1 MQQRHR
7 DHGHERR
14 ERASRAAV
22 SRGPANRDHPTRE
35 PAAADYQVVA
45 SGEQLART
53 LMSVG
58 RTRPAAVI
66 AWHPGMP
73 ENRIDVVRIAREVG
87 NLADIYYLENGPES
101 FRFADA
107 LPDGAHVYGNAAR
120 VYSADLDWLRDVY
133 RSPLRMAQTPHAA
146 AIAEECII
154 EDVLS
159 RVTAPPAVAAPQKPL
174 EEKTGV
180 VEAFASAGSRAIVEL
195 DGGQRCTIQRERV
208 TPSVRLDWMLAVGQV
223 VSGLHD
229 PAAGTL
235 DIGALKL
242 VPRLTELYSSG
253 DLVLALAEEVGAKAA
268 ILTLYP
274 GSSWEVP
281 VQRISSN
288 PLDTADSLVTEG
300 EVVVVRFLRVKGS
313 VVLSLIDVDD
323 DADVR
328 GAPELLRG
336 GTPWLQSGRHLIAA
350 AQTVANADGSAAGGL
365 SPVGPSVAG
374 CLPAAEGHSVAVP
387 RPPVKASAALI
398 SAQLALD
405 TEKAEV
411 ARLQDLVTAGSSA
424 GPELLRLERE
434 LAALRGELEL
444 ERRHS
449 AAGEEHMAGLAA
461 RNARQLEDLRTL
473 RARNREMQQALKRS
487 RDDQSGAFASPDE
500 QVRHDIYMTW
510 ARYIPAEDKPRFPL
524 PAEFTIGQEFAA
536 SLYARSEQGAV
547 AKALKTVVEVL
558 TGLADRSSAREV
570 HPLRVSEGGDAPQHQ
585 RDDGA
590 RCFRAAIERGV
601 ASARRLHYWKAPNG
615 QVELSR
621 IVLHDDFKP

>member
-22 SRGPANRDHPTRE
+22 GRGPANRAYPKRE
-35 PAAADYQVVA
+35 AVAADYHVVA

-53 LMSVG
+53 LMSEG

-66 AWHPGMP
+66 AWHPGVP
-73 ENRIDVVRIAREVG
+73 ENRIDVGRIAREVG
-87 NLADIYYLENGPES
+87 DLADIYYLENGPES

-107 LPDGAHVYGNAAR
+107 LPAGAHVYGNAAR

-133 RSPLRMAQTPHAA
+133 RSPLRMAQTPYAA

-154 EDVLS
+154 EDVLN

-174 EEKTGV
+174 EQKDGV
-180 VEAFASAGSRAIVEL
+180 VQAFASAGSRAIVEL

-208 TPSVRLDWMLAVGQV
+208 TPSVRLDWMLAVGQG
-223 VSGLHD
+223 VSGLYD
-229 PAAGTL
+229 PSAGTL
-235 DIGALKL
+235 DINARKL
-242 VPRLTELYSSG
+242 VPRLTELYASG
-253 DLVLALAEEVGAKAA
+253 DLVLALAEEVGPKAA

-300 EVVVVRFLRVKGS
+300 EVVVVRFLRMKGA

-328 GAPELLRG
+328 EAPELLCG
-336 GTPWLQSGRHLIAA
+336 GTPWLQSGRHLVEAPA
-350 AQTVANADGSAAGGL
+350 GAKADRSATQGLSAA
-365 SPVGPSVAG
+365 GPSVAG
-374 CLPAAEGHSVAVP
+374 RLLSAEAGSVAAL
-387 RPPVKASAALI
+387 PPVKASAALI

-405 TEKAEV
+405 TERAEV
-411 ARLQDLVTAGSSA
+411 ARLQDLVTTGSSA

-434 LAALRGELEL
+434 VAALRGELEL

-449 AAGEEHMAGLAA
+449 AAGEEHLAGLAA
-461 RNARQLEDLRTL
+461 KNARQLEDLRTL

-487 RDDQSGAFASPDE
+487 RDHQNGAFATPEE

-510 ARYIPAEDKPRFPL
+510 ARNLSAEDKPRFPL
-524 PAEFTIGQEFAA
+524 PADFTIGQEFAA
-536 SLYARSEQGAV
+536 SLYARTEQGAV

-558 TGLADRSSAREV
+558 AGLADRSSAREV

-585 RDDGA
+585 REDGG
-590 RCFRAAIERGV
+590 RCFRAAIERGA

-615 QVELSR
+615 RVELSR
-621 IVLHDDFKP
+621 IVIHDDFKP

>member
-22 SRGPANRDHPTRE
+22 SRGPANRDHPKRE
-35 PAAADYQVVA
+35 AAAAGYHVVA

-53 LMSVG
+53 LMSEG

-73 ENRIDVVRIAREVG
+73 ENRIDVGRIAREVG
-87 NLADIYYLENGPES
+87 DLADIYYLENGPES

-107 LPDGAHVYGNAAR
+107 LPAGAHVYGNAAR
-120 VYSADLDWLRDVY
+120 VYSADLEWLRDVY

-154 EDVLS
+154 EDVLN

-174 EEKTGV
+174 EEKAGV
-180 VEAFASAGSRAIVEL
+180 VQAFASAGSRAIVEL

-208 TPSVRLDWMLAVGQV
+208 TPSVRLDWMLAAGQA
-223 VSGLHD
+223 VSGLYD
-229 PAAGTL
+229 PSAGTL
-235 DIGALKL
+235 DISARKV

-253 DLVLALAEEVGAKAA
+253 DLVLALVEEAGSKAA
-268 ILTLYP
+268 VLTLYP

-281 VQRISSN
+281 VERISSN

-300 EVVVVRFLRVKGS
+300 EVVVVRFLRMKGA

-328 GAPELLRG
+328 EAPELLCG
-336 GTPWLQSGRHLIAA
+336 GTPWLQSGRHLIGAVPA
-350 AQTVANADGSAAGGL
+350 GTEAGGSATQGL
-365 SPVGPSVAG
+365 PAAGPSVAG
-374 CLPAAEGHSVAVP
+374 RLPSAEAGSVAAL
-387 RPPVKASAALI
+387 PPVKASAALI

-405 TEKAEV
+405 TERAEV
-411 ARLQDLVTAGSSA
+411 TRLQDLVTTGSSA

-434 LAALRGELEL
+434 VAALRGELEL

-449 AAGEEHMAGLAA
+449 AAVEEHLAGLAA
-461 RNARQLEDLRTL
+461 KNARQLEDLRTL

-487 RDDQSGAFASPDE
+487 RDDQNGAFATPEE
-500 QVRHDIYMTW
+500 QVCHDIYMTW
-510 ARYIPAEDKPRFPL
+510 ARNLPAEDKPRFPL
-524 PAEFTIGQEFAA
+524 PADFTIGQEFAA
-536 SLYARSEQGAV
+536 SLYARTEQGAV

-590 RCFRAAIERGV
+590 RCFRAAIERG
-601 ASARRLHYWKAPNG
+601 AAAARRLHYWKAPNG
-615 QVELSR
+615 RVELSR
-621 IVLHDDFKP
+621 VVLHDDFKP